1 MLYRLFHT
9 FIFYSLLSVVFAHNH
24 HKYIEIHLSSSDD
37 YKFLANLGIHLD
49 HYRTS
54 TLTRAYASEA
64 DIINLNSNN
73 FKFNEIKNDARDYY
87 LDLINHPNYMNNP
100 MEMYHN
106 YNELTEFLENIATNH
121 PEITNLFSV
130 GQSVQGREL
139 WVLEISDNPGINEI
153 EPEFKYIANMHGDE
167 TPGREFSLYL
177 IEWLCNEYYTNPR
190 ASFLVNNTSIF
201 IMPSMNPDGF
211 ELGQRENANGVDLN
225 RDFPDQFDDPINSLD
240 GRQPETQAVMQWSW
254 NHNFVL
260 SANMH
265 SGALVANYP
274 FDGPFTGQ
282 YSATPDDAVFIDL
295 SLCYSQNHSSMYNS
309 TIFENGITNGAEWYA
324 LSGGMQDWNY
334 VWEGDF
340 DITLEQ
346 NNVKWPNANLLEQ
359 LWNDNKESMIS
370 YIEKIHSG
378 LHGLV
383 LNNNDGQPLNADII
397 IDGID
402 YNVKTDSENGD
413 YYRLLSPGEY
423 LVSFYSIGYIPQE
436 HQITINEN
444 NPTVLNINL
453 EPDPNLEFANIE
465 NFETGNFNNLNWIT
479 GQNSLPW
486 EIVSNNSAE
495 GNYSAKAGSIFSNQE
510 TELSITM
517 DVQNDGII
525 SFYKKISCE
534 DTGQITGN
542 YYDYL
547 SFEID
552 GVEQDKWAG
561 YIDWSLSSF
570 PVYAGN
576 RTFTWKYIKDGG
588 VDSGEDTVW
597 IDYIIF
603 PSTNANI
610 ILGDLNFDEI
620 INILDVVILVNFILD
635 INEPNNNEFLASDIN
650 GDNQLNVL
658 DVIQLINLILN

>member
-1 MLYRLFHT
+1 MLFKLFYT
-9 FIFYSLLSVVFAHNH
+9 FIILSLHSIAFPHSH
-24 HKYIEIHLSSSDD
+24 SKYIEILLSSSDD
-37 YKFLANLGIHLD
+37 YKFLANMGIHLD

-54 TLTRAYASEA
+54 TSTRAYVSKA
-64 DIINLNSNN
+64 DIINLESSN

-87 LDLINHPNYMNNP
+87 LELINHTNHINNP

-106 YNELTEFLENIATNH
+106 YNELTEFLQNIASNH
-121 PEITNLFSV
+121 PAITNLFST

-167 TPGREFSLYL
+167 TPGRELSLYL
-177 IEWLCNEYYTNPR
+177 IEWLCNEYETNER
-190 ASFLVNNTSIF
+190 ASFLVNNSSIF

-295 SLCYSQNHSSMYNS
+295 ALSYSQNHSSMYNS
-309 TIFENGITNGAEWYA
+309 TVFENGITNGAEWYA
-324 LSGGMQDWNY
+324 VSGGMQDWNY
-334 VWEGDF
+334 VWEGDL

-359 LWNDNKESMIS
+359 LWDDNKESMIS

-383 LNNNDGQPLNADII
+383 LSSNNGQPLNADIT

-402 YNVKTDSENGD
+402 YNIKTDNQNGD
-413 YYRLLSPGEY
+413 YYRLLTPGEY
-423 LVSFYSIGYIPQE
+423 LVSFSSIGYIPQE
-436 HQITINEN
+436 HQIIINEN
-444 NPTVLNINL
+444 NATELNINL
-453 EPDPNLEFANIE
+453 ELDPNLEFANIE

-495 GNYSAKAGSIFSNQE
+495 GNYSAKAGSIISNQE
-510 TELSITM
+510 TELSITI
-517 DVQNDGII
+517 DVLDDGNI

-552 GVEQDKWAG
+552 GIELDKWAG
-561 YIDWSLSSF
+561 YTDWSLSSF
-570 PVYAGN
+570 PVFAGN

-603 PSTNANI
+603 PSTNGNI
-610 ILGDLNFDEI
+610 LLGDLNFDEI

-635 INEPNNNEFLASDIN
+635 NNEPNNNEFLASDLN

-658 DVIQLINLILN
+658 DVIQLINIILN

>member
-1 MLYRLFHT
+1 MKLKLFHT
-9 FIFYSLLSVVFAHNH
+9 FIFCSLLSAIFPHDNN
-24 HKYIEIHLSSSDD
+24 KYIEIHLSSSDD
-37 YKFLANLGIHLD
+37 YKFLANMGIRLD

-54 TLTRAYASEA
+54 TLTRAYVNESN
-64 DIINLNSNN
+64 IIDLETNN

-87 LDLINHPNYMNNP
+87 LELINHTNHQNNP

-106 YNELTEFLENIATNH
+106 YNELTEFLENIASNY
-121 PEITNLFSV
+121 PAITNLFSI

-167 TPGREFSLYL
+167 TPGRELSLYL
-177 IEWLCNEYYTNPR
+177 IEWLCNEYETNER
-190 ASFLVNNTSIF
+190 ASFLINNTSIF

-254 NHNFVL
+254 NHNFIL

-309 TIFENGITNGAEWYA
+309 TVFENGITNGAAWYA

-346 NNVKWPNANLLEQ
+346 NNVKWPNANLLDQ
-359 LWNDNKESMIS
+359 LWSDNKESMIS

-383 LNNNDGQPLNADII
+383 LSNNGQPLNADII
-397 IDGID
+397 INDID
-402 YNVKTDSENGD
+402 YNIKTDSENGD
-413 YYRLLSPGEY
+413 YYRLLTPGEY
-423 LVSFYSIGYIPQE
+423 LVSFYSIGYTPQQ
-436 HQITINEN
+436 HQISINEN
-444 NPTVLNINL
+444 NPTELNINL
-453 EPDPNLEFANIE
+453 EPDPDLEFANIE
-465 NFETGNFNNLNWIT
+465 NFETGNFNNLDWIT
-479 GQNSLPW
+479 GQNGMPW

-517 DVQNDGII
+517 DFQNDGNI

-552 GVEQDKWAG
+552 GIEQDKWAG
-561 YIDWSLSSF
+561 YIDWSFSSF
-570 PVYAGN
+570 PVFAGN

-603 PSTNANI
+603 PSINGNI
-610 ILGDLNFDEI
+610 ILGDLNFDDI
-620 INILDVVILVNFILD
+620 INILDIVILVNFILD
-635 INEPNNNEFLASDIN
+635 NNEPNNNEFSASDLN

>member
-1 MLYRLFHT
+1 
-9 FIFYSLLSVVFAHNH
+9 
-24 HKYIEIHLSSSDD
+24 
-37 YKFLANLGIHLD
+37 
-49 HYRTS
+49 
-54 TLTRAYASEA
+54 
-64 DIINLNSNN
+64 
-73 FKFNEIKNDARDYY
+73 
-87 LDLINHPNYMNNP
+87 
-100 MEMYHN
+100 
-106 YNELTEFLENIATNH
+106 
-121 PEITNLFSV
+121 
-130 GQSVQGREL
+130 
-139 WVLEISDNPGINEI
+139 
-153 EPEFKYIANMHGDE
+153 
-167 TPGREFSLYL
+167 
-177 IEWLCNEYYTNPR
+177 
-190 ASFLVNNTSIF
+190 
-201 IMPSMNPDGF
+201 
-211 ELGQRENANGVDLN
+211 
-225 RDFPDQFDDPINSLD
+225 
-240 GRQPETQAVMQWSW
+240 
-254 NHNFVL
+254 
-260 SANMH
+260 MH

-383 LNNNDGQPLNADII
+383 LNNNNGQPLNADII

-413 YYRLLSPGEY
+413 YYRLLVPGEY

-444 NPTVLNINL
+444 SPTELNINL

-486 EIVSNNSAE
+486 EIVSNNSVE
-495 GNYSAKAGSIFSNQE
+495 GNYSAKAGSIISNQE
-510 TELSITM
+510 TELSITL
-517 DVQNDGII
+517 DVQNDGNI

-552 GVEQDKWAG
+552 GIEQDKWAG
-561 YIDWSLSSF
+561 YIDWSFSSF
-570 PVYAGN
+570 PVFAGN

-603 PSTNANI
+603 PSTNADI
-610 ILGDLNFDEI
+610 MLGDLNFDEI

-635 INEPNNNEFLASDIN
+635 NNEPNNNEFLASDIN

>member
-1 MLYRLFHT
+1 MG
-9 FIFYSLLSVVFAHNH
+9 LS
-24 HKYIEIHLSSSDD
+24 
-37 YKFLANLGIHLD
+37 
-49 HYRTS
+49 
-54 TLTRAYASEA
+54 
-64 DIINLNSNN
+64 
-73 FKFNEIKNDARDYY
+73 
-87 LDLINHPNYMNNP
+87 
-100 MEMYHN
+100 
-106 YNELTEFLENIATNH
+106 
-121 PEITNLFSV
+121 
-130 GQSVQGREL
+130 
-139 WVLEISDNPGINEI
+139 
-153 EPEFKYIANMHGDE
+153 
-167 TPGREFSLYL
+167 
-177 IEWLCNEYYTNPR
+177 
-190 ASFLVNNTSIF
+190 LVN
-201 IMPSMNPDGF
+201 
-211 ELGQRENANGVDLN
+211 EKNANGVDLN

-378 LHGLV
+378 LNGLV
-383 LNNNDGQPLNADII
+383 LNNNNGQPLNADII

-413 YYRLLSPGEY
+413 YYRLLVPGEY

-444 NPTVLNINL
+444 NPTELNINL

-486 EIVSNNSAE
+486 EIVSNNSVE
-495 GNYSAKAGSIFSNQE
+495 GNYSAKAGSIISNQE
-510 TELSITM
+510 TELSITWM
-517 DVQNDGII
+517 FKTMGIFLFI
-525 SFYKKISCE
+525 KK
-534 DTGQITGN
+534 
-542 YYDYL
+542 YL
-547 SFEID
+547 VKIR
-552 GVEQDKWAG
+552 DKLLV
-561 YIDWSLSSF
+561 I
-570 PVYAGN
+570 
-576 RTFTWKYIKDGG
+576 IM
-588 VDSGEDTVW
+588 
-597 IDYIIF
+597 IIF
-603 PSTNANI
+603 
-610 ILGDLNFDEI
+610 LLK
-620 INILDVVILVNFILD
+620 
-635 INEPNNNEFLASDIN
+635 
-650 GDNQLNVL
+650 
-658 DVIQLINLILN
+658 

>member
-1 MLYRLFHT
+1 MKLKLFHT
-9 FIFYSLLSVVFAHNH
+9 FIFCSLLSAIFPHDNN
-24 HKYIEIHLSSSDD
+24 KYIEIHLSSSDD
-37 YKFLANLGIHLD
+37 YKFLANMGIRLD

-54 TLTRAYASEA
+54 TLTRAYVNESN
-64 DIINLNSNN
+64 IIDLETNN

-87 LDLINHPNYMNNP
+87 LELINHPNHENNP

-106 YNELTEFLENIATNH
+106 YNELTEFLENIASNY
-121 PEITNLFSV
+121 PAITNLFSI

-167 TPGREFSLYL
+167 TPGRELSLYL
-177 IEWLCNEYYTNPR
+177 IEWLCNEYETNER
-190 ASFLVNNTSIF
+190 ASFLINNTSIF

-254 NHNFVL
+254 NHNFIL

-309 TIFENGITNGAEWYA
+309 TVFENGITNGAAWYA

-346 NNVKWPNANLLEQ
+346 NNVKWPNANLLDQ
-359 LWNDNKESMIS
+359 LWYDNKESMIS

-383 LNNNDGQPLNADII
+383 LSNNGQPLNADII
-397 IDGID
+397 INDID
-402 YNVKTDSENGD
+402 YNIKTDSENGD
-413 YYRLLSPGEY
+413 YYRLLTPGEY
-423 LVSFYSIGYIPQE
+423 LVSFYSIGYTPQQ
-436 HQITINEN
+436 HQISINEN
-444 NPTVLNINL
+444 NPTELNINL
-453 EPDPNLEFANIE
+453 EPDPDLEFANIE
-465 NFETGNFNNLNWIT
+465 NFETGNFNNLDWIT
-479 GQNSLPW
+479 GQNGMPW

-517 DVQNDGII
+517 DFQNDGNI

-552 GVEQDKWAG
+552 GIEQDKWAG
-561 YIDWSLSSF
+561 YIDWSFSSF
-570 PVYAGN
+570 PVFAGN

-603 PSTNANI
+603 PSINGNV
-610 ILGDLNFDEI
+610 ILGDLNFDDI
-620 INILDVVILVNFILD
+620 INILDIVILVNFILD
-635 INEPNNNEFLASDIN
+635 NNEPNNNEFSASDLN